1 MATTTT
7 PPVRG
12 RRGRATCLTLDFD
25 AEALLRAMAP
35 SGKSLG
41 LMVSE
46 LIRKE
51 AERRAERPRL
61 LAALAAE
68 ARGQVDD

>member
-1 MATTTT
+1 MPTPSS
-7 PPVRG
+7 PPVR
-12 RRGRATCLTLDFD
+12 RGKQMYLSLDPD
-25 AEALLRAMAP
+25 AAALLQAMVMNRKAV
-35 SGKSLG
+35 G
-41 LMVSE
+41 LLLSE

-68 ARGQVDD
+68 AGEEP